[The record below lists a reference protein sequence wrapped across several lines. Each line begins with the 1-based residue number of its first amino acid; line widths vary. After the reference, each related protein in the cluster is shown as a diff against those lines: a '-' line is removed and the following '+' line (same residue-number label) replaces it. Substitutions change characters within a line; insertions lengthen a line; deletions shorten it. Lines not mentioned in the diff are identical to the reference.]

1 MSNKNNWLDWRDRW
15 YEIIFHSNTP
25 AGRLFDVILLI
36 MIVISVGVV
45 MLDSVPAFRNEYRTP
60 FTNLE
65 WFFTI
70 LFTIE
75 YVIRIIVS
83 RKPRIYIFSFY
94 GVIDLISLLP
104 TYFSLIISG
113 SQYLL
118 VIRILRMLRVFR
130 VLKLTRFMRASHVL
144 TLSLRQSRFKI
155 IVFFEV
161 LLTTV
166 VIMGSLMYII
176 EGPENGFTSIPVS
189 IYWAIVTLTTVGFG
203 DITPNTALGQFFAS
217 LIMILG
223 YSIIAVPT
231 GIISA
236 EIVKAGNVT
245 FVEKKCTNCTSDL
258 HDSDALF
265 CKYCGKSLEKED
277 KTGSH

>member
-104 TYFSLIISG
+104 TYFSLLISG

>member
-75 YVIRIIVS
+75 YVTRIIVS

-245 FVEKKCTNCTSDL
+245 FVEKKCTNCTADL